1 MFGVKK
7 DKRRRVLS
15 LCLKLPFRLVG
26 YLFLLVYILVAL
38 LNSTLVQSFTA
49 AKVAGHFSKEWK
61 TKLSIGALEIRPLFT
76 VSLKD
81 VYLED
86 REGNVIV
93 DADYISVSL
102 RSFSPPKKLV
112 VSNVNLQDVTYVF
125 AKKNGKLN
133 LAFILDYFKSN
144 KPKKDKPKGEP
155 FVLKVERLRMK
166 NVNFRL
172 DMYDNPKPIPEFGVA
187 TNHLAFGNTDAL
199 ISDVEIISD
208 SITATFGRFST
219 TERCGQRVK
228 DLSGKFIVSP
238 RGITCSNM
246 HVETENSDLKMQVGI
261 KTEGW
266 GTYSHFVDSAHCFLA
281 TASGSRV
288 SMKDVTYWV
297 PSLQGFDMSFD
308 VHTRIEGKVC
318 DAVCDFLKIN
328 TGKTHIALKG
338 SVKGLPD
345 VDNTVFDISL
355 ERLESSA
362 KEFNEFKLGKKLS
375 GLKLPTMLYPLGQI
389 KIKADFRGLLTSFK
403 ANADIKTDIGNVV
416 LSGSSKPAA
425 KGRTSYACSLQS
437 GRFNLGR
444 LLGQDMLGTTA
455 VDVSFEA
462 VPADLKGLSAEVE
475 AKLDGF
481 EFNGNRYNSVSLDGY
496 MAEGKFSAQ
505 CNIIDDAVVADL
517 NCDGDLVEN
526 KRLKVRADITDA
538 DLKKMNLFAFPD
550 TTAVLS
556 TSLYAD
562 IRSFNTDSINGFVDL
577 QNVKVSTREKNYAV
591 EYLYLNVKNDST
603 VNRITLKS
611 SLADL
616 RLEGR
621 YEISALVKEIGDLV
635 NYYTPDLSLLTTS
648 ETPLQAMETTK
659 SHLNISSVADF
670 DLKLKDISPVTE
682 LLNLDMALQ
691 DGLSLTGRISP
702 DTALVADLKAGGFR
716 YGKMV
721 FDNIGL
727 NARASDTGISV
738 DTYSDKA
745 QLSDSFAIVSPGVNI
760 NLSGNDMMILA
771 IFKGDEKNDIGGR
784 LKLMSYLGN
793 NGLQVD
799 FKDSYVM
806 LGKDTILFDNNSSI
820 GYKDGRFELN
830 RFGFGKR
837 NEKIVIT
844 GAVSD
849 NGRDR
854 LKIAFQEVNIADFN
868 PILNKFGLDVRGKLN
883 NDVVLW
889 SVLKDL
895 SVESSINV
903 DDLLINDVRLGK
915 TKLGLSN
922 REERNE
928 FLADI
933 EMKYELP
940 GSKEV
945 VPMRI
950 KGKIDPYD
958 SIDNLDL
965 KISMQDF
972 DIKLIET
979 YLSSFFSDVRGKLS
993 TESLAVRGRFSQP
1006 HVVGKLK
1013 FKDTSIKINMLNTV
1027 YSFDNELQMNDSVF
1041 SFDNFTLQDVNK
1053 NKITINGTVSHDNFS
1068 SFVLNLDAKADKLK
1082 MLDTYRDAG
1091 QMYYGTVY
1099 ASADAVLTGSLD
1111 SLQIRVDATTEDN
1124 TRLTVPISSKMS
1136 ANDNSFITF
1145 TSLQTENEETEEE
1158 KKPVESSMY
1167 YNIDVNLKVNPNAE
1181 LYIPID
1187 FNQIKGKLSAA
1198 GNGEL
1203 NIKVGSESDLSID
1216 GTVAIDNGKFS
1227 MSIADLVTK
1236 DFTMEKG
1243 GTLAWAGDP
1252 AGGVID
1258 LNAVYSTT
1266 ASLAPI
1272 LGQEYSKKVD
1282 VNSIIHLSGE
1292 MTNPQPKFSI
1302 ELPKVDESTKQYF
1315 ASAIDLDDERT
1326 VLEQTFSLLVINSF
1340 YSSDGSAEN
1349 SVVETGVS
1357 SALEAAFSQVSGMLT
1372 NLIKFVDVDMNY
1384 SRGASGNSDRIDMT
1398 LSKEYGRFIVSAN
1411 AGFSGNSQTDVQQ
1424 EEEIIGDAFVE
1435 YKMTEDFRVRVFNR
1449 SNANDFTK
1457 YNISPYTQGV
1467 GLFYHKQYDR
1477 FSDIF
1482 KRNRKHKNKDTK

>member
-1 MFGVKK
+1 MLAEKK
-7 DKRRRVLS
+7 EKRKRVLP
-15 LCLKLPFRLVG
+15 LCLKLSFRLLG
-26 YLFLLVYILVAL
+26 YFFLFVYILVAL

-49 AKVAGHFSKEWK
+49 AKVAEHFSKEWE
-61 TKLSIGALEIRPLFT
+61 TKLSIGALEIRPLLT

-81 VYLED
+81 IYLED
-86 REGNVIV
+86 RDGDVII

-102 RSFSPPKKLV
+102 RYFSLPKKLV
-112 VSNVNLQDVTYVF
+112 LSNVSLQDVTYVF
-125 AKKNGKLN
+125 AKKDDKLN

-144 KPKKDKPKGEP
+144 KPKEDKPKGEP

-172 DMYDNPKPIPEFGVA
+172 DMYDNHNPIPEFGVA
-187 TNHLAFGNTDAL
+187 TNHLAFSNTNAL
-199 ISDVEIISD
+199 ISDVEVISD
-208 SITATFGRFST
+208 SIMATFGRFST
-219 TERCGQRVK
+219 IERCGQRVK
-228 DLSGKFIVSP
+228 DLSGKFTVSP
-238 RGITCSNM
+238 KGITCHNM
-246 HVETENSDLKMQVGI
+246 HLETENSDLKMQVGI
-261 KTEGW
+261 KTESW
-266 GTYSHFVDSAHCFLA
+266 GTYSHFIDSAHCFLA
-281 TASGSRV
+281 TANGSRV

-308 VHTRIEGKVC
+308 VYTRIEGTVS

-338 SVKGLPD
+338 SVRGLPEI
-345 VDNTVFDISL
+345 DNTVFDIAL

-362 KEFNEFKLGKKLS
+362 KEFNEFKFGEKLS
-375 GLKLPTMLYPLGQI
+375 GLKLPTMLYSLGQI
-389 KIKADFRGLLTSFK
+389 KMKADFRGLLTAFK
-403 ANADIKTDIGNVV
+403 AKANIKTDIGNLS
-416 LSGSSKPAA
+416 LSGASKPAA
-425 KGRTSYACSLQS
+425 KGKTAYACLLQS
-437 GRFNLGR
+437 ERFDVGR
-444 LLGQDMLGTTA
+444 LLGQNILGTTA
-455 VDVSFEA
+455 VDVSLEA
-462 VPADLKGLSAEVE
+462 VPADLRGLLAEVE
-475 AKLDGF
+475 AKFDDF
-481 EFNGNRYNSVSLDGY
+481 EFCGNKYNSVSLDGNI
-496 MAEGKFSAQ
+496 EKGKFSAQ
-505 CNIIDDAVVADL
+505 CSIIDDAVVADL
-517 NCDGDLVEN
+517 NCDGNLLND
-526 KRLKVRADITDA
+526 KSLKVRADITDA
-538 DLKKMNLFAFPD
+538 DLKKINLFNFPD
-550 TTAVLS
+550 TTAILS

-562 IRSFNTDSINGFVDL
+562 IRNFNPDSINGFVDL
-577 QNVKVSTREKNYAV
+577 QNIKINTKENEYAI

-603 VNRITLKS
+603 VNRINLKS

-616 RLEGR
+616 KLEGH
-621 YEISALVKEIGDLV
+621 YEISTLVKEIGDLV
-635 NYYTPDLSLLTTS
+635 NYYQPDLSLLSTS
-648 ETPLQAMETTK
+648 ETVLRATEETK
-659 SHLNISSVADF
+659 NDLKVSSVADF

-691 DGLSLTGRISP
+691 NGLSLSGRISP
-702 DTALVADLKAGGFR
+702 DTALTADLKARNFR
-716 YGKMV
+716 YGKML
-721 FDNIGL
+721 FDNIDL
-727 NARASDTGISV
+727 IVQTSSNGISLE
-738 DTYSDKA
+738 TYSDKA
-745 QLSDSFAIVSPGVNI
+745 QLSDSFAIISPGINI
-760 NLSGNDMMILA
+760 NLMGNDMMILA
-771 IFKGDEKNDIGGR
+771 VFKGDERNDIGGR
-784 LKLMSYLGN
+784 LKLMSYLGY

-799 FKDSYVM
+799 FKDSYLM
-806 LGKDTILFDNNSSI
+806 LGKDTILFDNNNSI

-830 RFGFGKR
+830 RFGFGKK

-849 NGRDR
+849 NSRDR
-854 LKIAFQEVNIADFN
+854 LKIAFQGVNIADFN
-868 PILNKFGLDVRGKLN
+868 PILNKFGLEVQGKLN
-883 NDVVLW
+883 NEVIMW
-889 SVLKDL
+889 SVLKDFSL
-895 SVESSINV
+895 ESSINV
-903 DDLLINDVRLGK
+903 DDLLINNVRLGR

-922 REERNE
+922 KEERNE
-928 FLADI
+928 FFADI

-940 GSKEV
+940 GAKEV

-950 KGKIDPYD
+950 NGKINPYD
-958 SIDNLDL
+958 SIDNLNL
-965 KISMQDF
+965 RISMQDF

-979 YLSSFFSDVRGKLS
+979 YLSSLFSNIRGKLS
-993 TESLAVRGRFSQP
+993 TENLAINGKFSQP

-1027 YSFDNELQMNDSVF
+1027 YSFDNELRMNDSVF
-1041 SFDNFTLQDVNK
+1041 SFENFELQDVNK
-1053 NKITINGTVSHDNFS
+1053 NKITINGTISHDNFS
-1068 SFVLNLDAKADKLK
+1068 SFALNLDAKADKLK
-1082 MLDTYRDAG
+1082 ILDTYRDAG

-1099 ASADAVLTGSLD
+1099 ASANATLTGSLD
-1111 SLQIRVDATTEDN
+1111 SLKIRVNATTDDN

-1136 ANDNSFITF
+1136 ASDNSFITF
-1145 TSLQTENEETEEE
+1145 TSLQTEDKEIVAEENTE
-1158 KKPVESSMY
+1158 ESSMY

-1258 LNAVYSTT
+1258 LKAVYSTT

-1272 LGQEYSKKVD
+1272 LGQEYSKKVE

-1326 VLEQTFSLLVINSF
+1326 VLEQTFSLLVVNSF
-1340 YSSDGSAEN
+1340 YSSDGTAEN
-1349 SVVETGVS
+1349 SVVESGVS

-1411 AGFSGNSQTDVQQ
+1411 AGFSGNSQTDAQQ
-1424 EEEIIGDAFVE
+1424 NEEIIGDAFVE

-1467 GLFYHKQYDR
+1467 GLFYHKQYDS

-1482 KRNRKHKNKDTK
+1482 KRNKKHKNKKLK

>member
-1 MFGVKK
+1 MCGEKK
-7 DKRRRVLS
+7 DKRKRILS
-15 LCLKLPFRLVG
+15 LCLKLPFRCAG
-26 YLFLLVYILVAL
+26 YLFLLIYILTAL

-49 AKVAGHFSKEWK
+49 AKVAEHFSKEWK
-61 TKLSIGALEIRPLFT
+61 TNLSIGALEIRPLLT

-86 REGNVIV
+86 RDGNIIV

-102 RSFSPPKKLV
+102 RSFSAPKKV
-112 VSNVNLQDVTYVF
+112 VLSNVSLKDVTYVF
-125 AKKNGKLN
+125 AKRNNKIN
-133 LAFILDYFKSN
+133 LAFIIDYFKSD

-155 FVLKVERLRMK
+155 FVLKVERLRMD

-187 TNHLAFGNTDAL
+187 TNHLAFSNTDAL
-199 ISDVEIISD
+199 ISDVELISD
-208 SITATFGRFST
+208 SVTATFVRFST
-219 TERCGQRVK
+219 VERCGQIVK
-228 DLSGKFIVSP
+228 DFSGRFKVSP
-238 RGITCSNM
+238 SGISCHNM
-246 HVETENSDLKMQVGI
+246 HVKTEDTDLKMQVGI
-261 KTEGW
+261 RTESW
-266 GTYSHFVDSAHCFLA
+266 KTYSHFIDSAYCVLVA
-281 TASGSRV
+281 ANGSRL

-308 VHTRIEGKVC
+308 VHTRITGTVS
-318 DAVCDFLKIN
+318 DAVCDFLKVS
-328 TGKTHIALKG
+328 TGKTNIVLKG
-338 SVKGLPD
+338 RVKGLPD
-345 VDNTVFDISL
+345 VDNTVFDVVL
-355 ERLESSA
+355 ERFETSA
-362 KEFNEFKLGKKLS
+362 REFNGFKLGKRLS
-375 GLKLPTMLYPLGQI
+375 GVKLPAMLYSLGQI
-389 KIKADFRGLLTSFK
+389 QMRADFNGYLKAFK
-403 ANADIKTDIGNVV
+403 AKADIKTALGSLE
-416 LSGSSKPAA
+416 LSGSSKPAE
-425 KGRTSYACSLQS
+425 KGKTAYACVLQS
-437 GRFNLGR
+437 RRFEAGR
-444 LLGQDMLGTTA
+444 LLGQDMLGATA
-455 VDVSFEA
+455 MEVALEA
-462 VPADLKGLSAEVE
+462 VPADLKGLLAEVE
-475 AKLDGF
+475 AKFDSL
-481 EFNGNRYNSVSLDGY
+481 EFNGNKYNSVLFDGS

-505 CNIIDDAVVADL
+505 CSIIDDAVVADL
-517 NCDGDLVEN
+517 NCDGNLAED

-538 DLKKMNLFAFPD
+538 DLRKINLFEVSD
-550 TTAVLS
+550 TTAMFS

-562 IRSFNTDSINGFVDL
+562 IRSFNPDSINGFVDL
-577 QNVKVSTREKNYAV
+577 QNVKVRTKDKDYAI
-591 EYLYLNVKNDST
+591 EYFYLNIKNDST
-603 VNRITLKS
+603 VNRINLKS
-611 SLADL
+611 PLADL

-621 YEISALVKEIGDLV
+621 YVLSALMKEVGDLLT
-635 NYYTPDLSLLTTS
+635 YYKPNLALLSAAEVPLPETEEAKTDL
-648 ETPLQAMETTK
+648 
-659 SHLNISSVADF
+659 HVSSVANLE
-670 DLKLKDISPVTE
+670 LKLKDISPVTE

-691 DGLSLTGRISP
+691 EGLRLYGRMSP
-702 DTALVADLKAGGFR
+702 DTALTASLNAAGFR
-716 YGKMV
+716 YGNMF

-727 NARASDTGISV
+727 SV
-738 DTYSDKA
+738 TTSEAGVSVETYSDKA
-745 QLSDSFAIVSPGVNI
+745 QLSDSFAILSPRVSVN
-760 NLSGNDMMILA
+760 LAGNDMQVLA
-771 IFKGDEKNDIGGR
+771 AFNGDEKNDIGGR

-799 FKDSYVM
+799 FKDSYVT

-830 RFGFGKR
+830 RFGFGKK

-849 NGRDR
+849 NNKDR
-854 LKIAFQEVNIADFN
+854 LRIAFHGVDLADFN
-868 PILNKFGLDVRGKLN
+868 PLLNTFGLNVKGKLN
-883 NDVVLW
+883 DEVVLW
-889 SVLKDL
+889 SVLKDFT
-895 SVESSINV
+895 VESSINV
-903 DDLLINDVRLGK
+903 DDLLVNDVRLGE

-922 REERNE
+922 RNERNE

-940 GSKEV
+940 NSKEL
-945 VPMRI
+945 VPMKI
-950 KGKIDPYD
+950 KGKINPYD
-958 SIDNLDL
+958 SINNLDL

-993 TESLAVRGRFSQP
+993 ADNLAIKGKFSQP

-1027 YSFDNELQMNDSVF
+1027 YSFDNELKMNDSVF
-1041 SFDNFTLQDVNK
+1041 SFENFELLDVNK

-1082 MLDTYRDAG
+1082 ILDTYRSMD

-1099 ASADAVLTGSLD
+1099 ASADATLTGSLD
-1111 SLQIRVDATTEDN
+1111 SLRIRVDATTDDN

-1136 ANDNSFITF
+1136 ASDNSFITF
-1145 TSLQTENEETEEE
+1145 TSLQTEKEDVVAEEE
-1158 KKPVESSMY
+1158 QVESSMY
-1167 YNIDVNLKVNPNAE
+1167 YDIDVNLKVNPNAE

-1187 FNQIKGKLSAA
+1187 FNQIKGRLSAA

-1203 NIKVGSESDLSID
+1203 QIKVGSESDLSID

-1236 DFTMEKG
+1236 DFSMEKG

-1252 AGGVID
+1252 SGGVID
-1258 LNAVYSTT
+1258 LKAIYSTT

-1272 LGQEYSKKVD
+1272 LGQEYSKKVE

-1315 ASAIDLDDERT
+1315 ASAIDLEDERT
-1326 VLEQTFSLLVINSF
+1326 VLEQTFSLLMINSF

-1357 SALEAAFSQVSGMLT
+1357 SALEAAFSQVSGMLS

-1424 EEEIIGDAFVE
+1424 NEEIIGDAFVE

-1467 GLFYHKQYDR
+1467 GLFYHKQYDS

-1482 KRNRKHKNKDTK
+1482 KRNRKHKNKELK